1 MTGDTD
7 MTGATVQSGDGDFLQ
22 GMAASSQARLQARR
36 ALTDR
41 AALERLAAAQKTPP
55 PLRLSAEG
63 FDLIAEVKK
72 SSPSAGRLA
81 ADGLSPAAQAAQYK
95 AAGAAAISVLTEPS
109 RFDGSLED
117 LAQVVAQVDAIPVMR
132 KDFLVDPYQVVEARA
147 AGAGGVLLIAAI
159 LAPAVLRDML
169 QTTFELGMFALVEA
183 FDEKDLA
190 RCVPVMSDE
199 EPEMAIG
206 ADGTCRMLLGINCRN
221 LRTLDV
227 EFTRFMD
234 LAGQLPASL
243 PKTLPMV
250 AESGVDSPDKVG
262 QVANAGYRLALVGT
276 ALMRSD
282 DPEHAARALLA
293 AGRAAQSR

>member
-1 MTGDTD
+1 MTD
-7 MTGATVQSGDGDFLQ
+7 ASVQSGGGDFLQ

-36 ALTDR
+36 ALTNR

-81 ADGLSPAAQAAQYK
+81 GDGLSPDVQAAQYA

-117 LAQVVAQVDAIPVMR
+117 LEQVVALIDARVNSIPVMR

-147 AGAGGVLLIAAI
+147 AGAGGVLLIASI
-159 LAPAVLRDML
+159 LEPSVLRDML

-183 FDEKDLA
+183 FDEADLA
-190 RCVPVMSDE
+190 RCVPVMRDE
-199 EPEMAIG
+199 EPAIQ
-206 ADGTCRMLLGINCRN
+206 ADGTCRLLLGINCRN

-227 EFTRFMD
+227 EFTRFFD
-234 LAGQLPASL
+234 LAGQLPESL
-243 PKTLPMV
+243 PKTLPIV
-250 AESGVDSPDKVG
+250 AESGVDSPDKAG
-262 QVANAGYRLALVGT
+262 QVANAGYSLALVGT
-276 ALMRSD
+276 ALMKSN
-282 DPEHAARALLA
+282 DPEQAGRALLA

>member
-1 MTGDTD
+1 MTDVS
-7 MTGATVQSGDGDFLQ
+7 VQSGDGDFLQ

-81 ADGLSPAAQAAQYK
+81 GDGLSPAAQAVQYA

-117 LAQVVAQVDAIPVMR
+117 LEQVVATTAAIPVMR

-147 AGAGGVLLIAAI
+147 AGAGGVLLIAGI
-159 LAPAVLRDML
+159 LEPSVLRDML

-183 FDEKDLA
+183 FDEADLA
-190 RCVPVMSDE
+190 RCVPIMNDE
-199 EPEMAIG
+199 GPAIG
-206 ADGTCRMLLGINCRN
+206 NDDTCRMLLGINCRN
-221 LRTLDV
+221 LRTLEV
-227 EFTRFMD
+227 EFTRFIE
-234 LAGQLPASL
+234 LAGKLPASL
-243 PKTLPMV
+243 PKALPIV
-250 AESGVDSPDKVG
+250 AESGVDSPDKAG

-276 ALMRSD
+276 ALMQSD
-282 DPEHAARALLA
+282 DPESAGRALLA